1 MNHVTEHKSEALMRF
16 IKEAVDIDATVFP
29 VDNIRDL
36 ASEVLDF
43 LNENGII
50 NLPCG
55 LPENGNWADVVSHLQ
70 KNGITIIPNPDREI
84 LESHGV
90 GLNAADFGIAENGTL
105 VFMETSS
112 EEVRIGTVPG
122 IHMALLQAGNIFE
135 NSSSITVEIERFISR
150 QLEERQPSRVSFV
163 TGPSRTADIECDLT
177 IGVHGPEMLVIFILK

>member
-1 MNHVTEHKSEALMRF
+1 MSHLTEHKSGLLNLFTSEATN
-16 IKEAVDIDATVFP
+16 VDAQV
-29 VDNIRDL
+29 VQAANMHHL

-55 LPENGNWADVVSHLQ
+55 LSENGEWAEVVTHLQ
-70 KNGITIIPNPDREI
+70 KNGITIIPNPGREI

-112 EEVRIGTVPG
+112 EDVRIGTVPG
-122 IHMALLQAGNIFE
+122 IHIALLQAGNIFE
-135 NSSSITVEIERFISR
+135 NSSGLTGEIEKFISS
-150 QLEERQPSRVSFV
+150 QLASGQPSRVSFV

-177 IGVHGPEMLVIFILK
+177 IGVHGPEMLVIFILR